1 MRALIV
7 VLIASLLM
15 VPLVGRAADISMK
28 EGVRQAEVKVGWL
41 EAISQALSQ
50 LLDKARKERDLKKI
64 SCIEPH
70 LVDIERVL
78 QDARAALVKL
88 KQSAAKND
96 YEEFERLSVLIEN
109 LRIKGERIR
118 RLVEECLV
126 RIGAPEGY
134 TEVILELG
142 EEAERE
148 EEEQARSEPENWPEP
163 IPPDYEAPE
172 PPPTPE
178 QDAGS

>member
-1 MRALIV
+1 MRVLVAALIV
-7 VLIASLLM
+7 SLFLAM
-15 VPLVGRAADISMK
+15 PFIGHAADRSMQ
-28 EGVRQAEVKVGWL
+28 EGVRQAQVRVGWL
-41 EAISQALSQ
+41 EAMSQALGQ

-78 QDARAALVKL
+78 QDARA
-88 KQSAAKND
+88 
-96 YEEFERLSVLIEN
+96 RLSKLQQAVSQNDAETYESESLAIEN

-134 TEVILELG
+134 TEVMLELG
-142 EEAERE
+142 EEGEKAEVGE
-148 EEEQARSEPENWPEP
+148 AGSDPENWPEP
-163 IPPDYEAPE
+163 VPPDYEAPE
-172 PPPTPE
+172 EVSPD
-178 QDAGS
+178 QDED